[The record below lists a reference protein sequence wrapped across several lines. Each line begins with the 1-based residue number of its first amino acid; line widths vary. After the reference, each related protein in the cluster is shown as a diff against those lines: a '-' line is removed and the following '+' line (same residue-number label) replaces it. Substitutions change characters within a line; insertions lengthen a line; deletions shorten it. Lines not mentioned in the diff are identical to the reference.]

1 MASRLLSTVALFLA
15 VASCAHAGLIVSTSG
30 TCDAGTISANR
41 VQNGVFAA
49 ASGQCIVGP
58 GIGSA
63 VYWRAECA
71 SAQSTD
77 MTLTA
82 HAQADCSDTP
92 SHTLQVYADGK
103 TCSNLIF
110 PSLDSAQRAFVGS
123 CQGDTVWPAVVSNT
137 TGFFTISATATSSTC
152 TAANFTGR
160 TLLYQASGGV
170 LSCPSKQFDITCN
183 TDGSL
188 TVRCVPR

>member
-1 MASRLLSTVALFLA
+1 MSSPSLATAVLFFVA
-15 VASCAHAGLIVSTSG
+15 ASCAHAGLIVSTSG
-30 TCDAGTISANR
+30 KCDAGTISASH

-49 ASGQCIVGP
+49 ASGQCIIGP
-58 GIGSA
+58 GIGST
-63 VYWRAECA
+63 VYWRALCP
-71 SAQSTD
+71 SAQSTN

-82 HAQADCSDTP
+82 HAKADCSDTP
-92 SHTLQVYADGK
+92 SQTLPITADGK

-110 PSLDSAQRAFVGS
+110 LSLESAQRAFVGS
-123 CQGDTVWPAVVSNT
+123 CQGDTVWPAIVSNT
-137 TGFFTISATATSSTC
+137 AGIFTISATATSSTC

-183 TDGSL
+183 ADGSL